1 MSSLTDLFNPTFLMF
16 LGILVLVVALL
27 VVYFESKMRDQN
39 HKIAS
44 MLSLVS
50 TLAEDMNGVKMG
62 LNHLAMNRV
71 GGSMM
76 PPFQQPLEQQ
86 NNHFHSNQENK
97 LIEVSDDESSEDEDD
112 EGKIETSDDS
122 EDNESDSESDNGFVN
137 DIKILKINVTNEN
150 NDIDETENLDLEET
164 VSFGDFEPEDDLSE
178 DELQELSEEY
188 TEEILNLQYD
198 ETTEE
203 TKFISSSDLK
213 TININLEESQ
223 TENFDFKKLSLPKL
237 RSIVIEKRLASN
249 LDANKFKK
257 QELLKLLGAE

>member
-237 RSIVIEKRLASN
+237 RSVVIEKGLASN